1 MASPVNWQDGED
13 VIIVPAVSDEAAKQ
27 KYPDGWKSP
36 KPYMRVVPQP
46 R

>member
-1 MASPVNWQDGED
+1 MPANWKQDGD
-13 VIIVPAVSDEAAKQ
+13 VVIAPSISNDEAKQ

-36 KPYMRVVPQP
+36 KLHQRIVRQP